1 MDNTRKVLVIL
12 LVICAV
18 LQVMLAPNIA
28 IGGVSPNFMLLPA
41 VCAGIIADARQ
52 GCIFGFTSGLIFD
65 LSTTGPL
72 GAMTFI
78 LTLVG
83 FLVGVFA
90 NDLLSENWL
99 MPVGVLLVASLLTE
113 ILHVIISAMF
123 GVAPFF
129 HSLIF
134 VALPGTVYDTVFGF
148 LCFPLLRSR
157 ISSSG
162 SMKISSKSTS
172 GMHVKNINLR

>member
-1 MDNTRKVLVIL
+1 MDNSRKVLIIL

-18 LQVMLAPNIA
+18 LQIMLAPNIA

-41 VCAGIIADARQ
+41 VCAGIIADAKQ
-52 GCIFGFTSGLIFD
+52 GCIFGFASGLIFD

-72 GAMTFI
+72 GAMTLI

-83 FLVGVFA
+83 FLVSVFA
-90 NDLLSENWL
+90 NNLLSENWL
-99 MPVGVLLVASLLTE
+99 MPVAVLFAASLFTE
-113 ILHVIISAMF
+113 LFHVIISAMF
-123 GVAPFF
+123 GIAPFF
-129 HSLIF
+129 HSLVF

-148 LCFPLLRSR
+148 LCFPLLKSR
-157 ISSSG
+157 ISHSG
-162 SMKISSKSTS
+162 SMQISRKSTS